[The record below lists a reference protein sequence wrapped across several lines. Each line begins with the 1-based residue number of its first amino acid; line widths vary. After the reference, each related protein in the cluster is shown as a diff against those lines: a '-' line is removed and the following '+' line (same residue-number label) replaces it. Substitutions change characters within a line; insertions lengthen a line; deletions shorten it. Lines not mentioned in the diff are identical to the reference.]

1 MCLVMQAIW
10 DPRLAFTGTTIL
22 GVNPENGQHYFKPLH
37 AAFCKCGCYSTAGN
51 NMSTLHCCL
60 PQASHVLLC
69 LADLVWLYPY
79 CFVLRVSHLV
89 RTMFACR
96 QVQQACGR
104 LGLK

>member
-51 NMSTLHCCL
+51 NMSTLHCCFTTGISCAAL
-60 PQASHVLLC
+60 SGGPCMVVSILLS
-69 LADLVWLYPY
+69 LE
-79 CFVLRVSHLV
+79 
-89 RTMFACR
+89 
-96 QVQQACGR
+96 G
-104 LGLK
+104 